1 MMGEAQE
8 TIRVLLVE
16 DHTLVRAGIRE
27 LLRNLDGIEVVAE
40 ASNGREA
47 LDLIEKHM
55 PNVVLMDIAMR
66 GMNGLEVAERV
77 IKQYPR
83 VHVVLL
89 SQYTDEEY
97 VRQSL
102 QIGANGYIPKDAA
115 TSELEIAIRAAAQG
129 ETYLNPSISKH
140 LIENYLRRPESATG
154 PLKQLTPRQREVL
167 QLIAEG
173 NTMNRIAKVLNIS
186 VKTVETHRAQL
197 MERLDIHDVAGLV
210 RYAVRIGLVTSDN

>member
-1 MMGEAQE
+1 MIEAQE

-27 LLRNLDGIEVVAE
+27 LLKNLDGIEVVAE

-83 VHVVLL
+83 VHVVVL

-102 QIGANGYIPKDAA
+102 HIGANGYIPKDAA

-129 ETYLNPSISKH
+129 ETYLNPSISRH
-140 LIENYLRRPESATG
+140 LIENYLRRPESTTG
-154 PLKQLTPRQREVL
+154 QLKQLTPRQREVL
-167 QLIAEG
+167 QMIAEG

-197 MERLDIHDVAGLV
+197 MDRLDIHDVAGLV

>member
-1 MMGEAQE
+1 MIEAQE
-8 TIRVLLVE
+8 TITVLLVE

-47 LDLIEKHM
+47 LELIEKHM

-83 VHVVLL
+83 VHVVML

-102 QIGANGYIPKDAA
+102 NVGANGYIPKDAA

-140 LIENYLRRPESATG
+140 LIENYLRRPESTTG
-154 PLKQLTPRQREVL
+154 QLKQLTPRQREVL

-210 RYAVRIGLVTSDN
+210 RYAVRTGLVTSDN

>member
-1 MMGEAQE
+1 MIEAQR

-47 LDLIEKHM
+47 LELIEKHM

-83 VHVVLL
+83 VHVVVL

-102 QIGANGYIPKDAA
+102 HIGANGYIPKDAA

-140 LIENYLRRPESATG
+140 LIENYLRSPETVTG

>member
-1 MMGEAQE
+1 MIEAQE

-83 VHVVLL
+83 VHVVVL

-102 QIGANGYIPKDAA
+102 HIGANGYIPKDAA

-140 LIENYLRRPESATG
+140 LIENYLRSPESTKG
-154 PLKQLTPRQREVL
+154 QLKQLTPRQREVL